1 MVLIGLSVSL
11 LGCNLADDTLRG
23 VIGDASSGGFAVP
36 PTPTGWSFKIYR
48 NGVTTNDSSPVIS
61 GSLSSDY
68 DGYKA
73 KVYSDAGCSDQLGS
87 ATIVSGA
94 FEISDISLGTL
105 ASDTGTKSF
114 YGLIESPSGETSACT
129 DVSLSMDYYPGGQ
142 WMFRMISDISIDS
155 KGRLYISDTSQDK
168 KCLLSASPIDGTY
181 SVVTGAGVGVGT
193 PIGAIED
200 IAVTQDGRSI

>member
-1 MVLIGLSVSL
+1 MSRIVVLIGLSVSL

-87 ATIVSGA
+87 ATIASGA
-94 FEISDISLGTL
+94 FEISDISLGTFLKKYPPFGPEEETRMPLSTSFLIIL
-105 ASDTGTKSF
+105 AK
-114 YGLIESPSGETSACT
+114 
-129 DVSLSMDYYPGGQ
+129 
-142 WMFRMISDISIDS
+142 
-155 KGRLYISDTSQDK
+155 
-168 KCLLSASPIDGTY
+168 
-181 SVVTGAGVGVGT
+181 
-193 PIGAIED
+193 
-200 IAVTQDGRSI
+200 